1 MPTSSPTLLASEA
14 EGIPPT
20 GATTPIAMVQ
30 ARDKDSTKAAR
41 DKVNIKDTIKDR
53 DKATA
58 NTKARAR
65 ARARDIL
72 LLEVLRT
79 SRRCHHNLLR
89 VTMVPMLMGRFP
101 QPRPCPLLLHL
112 HHSLIILPLRP
123 RHSTMLPQEARRI
136 SQ

>member
-20 GATTPIAMVQ
+20 GATTPTAMVQ
-30 ARDKDSTKAAR
+30 ARDKDSTKVAR
-41 DKVNIKDTIKDR
+41 DKVNTKDIIKDR
-53 DKATA
+53 DKVKVKV
-58 NTKARAR
+58 NTK

-112 HHSLIILPLRP
+112 HHSLIMLPLRP